1 MPVHSMFGNMSV
13 AHRAYMGSASSADLC
28 TPLIHARQKIAELK
42 IRELRIACA
51 QKDACIQQL
60 KQEIATLKLSLK
72 AQKRE
77 SEKQLKHIEHA
88 QATQKTKPKHSV
100 QTQTGG
106 TCVCDSISDDVE
118 SEGWVSC

>member
-1 MPVHSMFGNMSV
+1 MFGNMSV
-13 AHRAYMGSASSADLC
+13 AHKVCMGSASSADLS

-42 IRELRIACA
+42 IHELRIACA

-60 KQEIATLKLSLK
+60 KQEIAILKQSLK

-77 SEKQLKHIEHA
+77 GGKQRKHIEHA
-88 QATQKTKPKHSV
+88 QATQKTNATHSV
-100 QTQTGG
+100 QTQT
-106 TCVCDSISDDVE
+106 TAASAQAISDDAE